1 MSKITASA
9 KKTIVRLIQI
19 QRIIRFFSFDS
30 FLHLRKAHT
39 VPKSILVVQIEG
51 IGDYIL
57 VRNFLEVLK
66 TAERY
71 RGYSITLCGNESY
84 KDLAMTFDS
93 QTVSDFIW
101 VNHNSFKRHLFYR
114 FALLAKIR
122 RKGFEVV
129 LNPVYSRDSILED
142 SIVRAA
148 GARESVGCKGDF
160 IHAKHWERKIFNKYY
175 TELIDISQSAVF
187 EFSKIKE
194 YFEKLLDKNISVRKP
209 SLPSLLRQANDMK
222 YAVVCPGALL
232 SKRRWH
238 IENFLHLID
247 YLHSKYGLTSFLVG
261 DIHDLPAQKEQQS
274 IAERSYVTNMIGKS
288 DLCQTIA
295 LIQGSLLVV
304 SNDTSIAHIGAAADI
319 PVVVISN
326 GNHFGRFTEYPKE
339 LHPAVFYAYPPEI
352 AGSRFSFE
360 ELVEKFKDGSSLNIQ
375 TIAVDTVKNLVD
387 KALK

>member
-1 MSKITASA
+1 
-9 KKTIVRLIQI
+9 
-19 QRIIRFFSFDS
+19 
-30 FLHLRKAHT
+30 

-148 GARESVGCKGDF
+148 GAGESVGC
-160 IHAKHWERKIFNKYY
+160 
-175 TELIDISQSAVF
+175 
-187 EFSKIKE
+187 
-194 YFEKLLDKNISVRKP
+194 
-209 SLPSLLRQANDMK
+209 
-222 YAVVCPGALL
+222 
-232 SKRRWH
+232 
-238 IENFLHLID
+238 
-247 YLHSKYGLTSFLVG
+247 
-261 DIHDLPAQKEQQS
+261 
-274 IAERSYVTNMIGKS
+274 
-288 DLCQTIA
+288 
-295 LIQGSLLVV
+295 
-304 SNDTSIAHIGAAADI
+304 
-319 PVVVISN
+319 
-326 GNHFGRFTEYPKE
+326 
-339 LHPAVFYAYPPEI
+339 
-352 AGSRFSFE
+352 
-360 ELVEKFKDGSSLNIQ
+360 
-375 TIAVDTVKNLVD
+375 
-387 KALK
+387 